1 MNKPLDIAP
10 ATGRLGVLTPGMGA
24 VASTF
29 IAGVIAA
36 RRGLTAPIGS
46 VSQMAHIRLGAR
58 ESDRNPLI
66 REFVPLA
73 ELDDIVF
80 GGWDPISPNVLEAA
94 RTCGV
99 LEDAD
104 LAPVSAEL
112 EAIVTMEAVF
122 DQRWVKKL
130 EGTRVKSETNK
141 WDQAQALIADIENFR
156 VANECERLVM
166 VWCGSTEAYQEAS
179 AVHDTVEAFETGL
192 RDGDER
198 LTQFFP
204 LPVLVDSLIQVCQ
217 TVAYAYDRGVI
228 HRDLKPANILVGG
241 FGEVI
246 VLDWGLAKVWGE
258 ADVGMEAFPAD
269 ADPVLTPAGRRYG
282 TPLYMAPEL
291 ARGDAQIDGR
301 ADVFSL
307 GNILFEM
314 LTLGQLLSGA
324 TAREVADNLLN
335 QPLPKPSEA
344 ALDRDIPPG
353 LETICLKALEKEKRA
368 RYPSVQAMLEALRA
382 YRLSGDGA

>member
-1 MNKPLDIAP
+1 M
-10 ATGRLGVLTPGMGA
+10 
-24 VASTF
+24 
-29 IAGVIAA
+29 
-36 RRGLTAPIGS
+36 
-46 VSQMAHIRLGAR
+46 
-58 ESDRNPLI
+58 
-66 REFVPLA
+66 
-73 ELDDIVF
+73 
-80 GGWDPISPNVLEAA
+80 GGWGRSLGSEMGDERKTGQGDAATLHETSLRLADTDDVFPVHWKSGSLKYSDFKLMAEGGTAKLFTCRDVNLHREVVYKTLHREMRQSEVETQRFLREARVTA
-94 RTCGV
+94 KLQHPGTV
-99 LEDAD
+99 
-104 LAPVSAEL
+104 PVYEMGRDRSGDMFF
-112 EAIVTMEAVF
+112 TMKHV
-122 DQRWVKKL
+122 RGRNL
-130 EGTRVKSETNK
+130 R
-141 WDQAQALIADIENFR
+141 DI
-156 VANECERLVM
+156 L
-166 VWCGSTEAYQEAS
+166 
-179 AVHDTVEAFETGL
+179 HGL
-192 RDGDER
+192 RAGAER

-217 TVAYAYDRGVI
+217 TVAYAHDRGVI

-258 ADVGMEAFPAD
+258 PDVGVEAFPAK
-269 ADPVLTPAGRRYG
+269 ANPVLTPAGRRYG

-314 LTLGQLLSGA
+314 LTLDQLLSGE

-344 ALDRDIPPG
+344 APDRDIPPG
-353 LETICLKALEKEKRA
+353 LEMICRKALEKEKRD
-368 RYPSVQAMLEALRA
+368 RYPSVQAMLESLRA